1 MTLMKSP
8 IVLAVPL
15 ALVVSLALAPAA
27 AAMEPSQGSAG
38 RGQGGGGGGHLGGH
52 PAVGGHHAIGGP
64 HAFGGHPGKFGGHP
78 FVTHQFGSHHRV
90 FPRPFFHRP
99 FFRRFDSFG
108 VFGSPLIGYG
118 YGYGYASP
126 PAYDAPAGY
135 GQPAA
140 IYNVNTPA
148 VEIYNNAPPGGYSP
162 PAGGAVSVPPAA
174 PSVIEYATGRYELRG
189 DGMTAPYTWVWIP
202 NPPPGPPG
210 APPTGGSASGE
221 SSSRHGQVYRWTDD
235 QGVMHMTDRWEVV
248 PEQYRG
254 QAKQNQRS

>member
-1 MTLMKSP
+1 MMKST

-15 ALVVSLALAPAA
+15 ALVVSLALSPAA

-38 RGQGGGGGGHLGGH
+38 GGGGGGAGGRHAVGGH
-52 PAVGGHHAIGGP
+52 PAVGGQHVI
-64 HAFGGHPGKFGGHP
+64 GGHPGKFGGHP
-78 FVTHQFGSHHRV
+78 FGVHPFVTRPFGSHHRF
-90 FPRPFFHRP
+90 FPRPFAHRP

-108 VFGSPLIGYG
+108 VFGYPLVGCG

-126 PAYDAPAGY
+126 PEYASPGAYGS
-135 GQPAA
+135 PAA
-140 IYNVNTPA
+140 IYNVNNPA
-148 VEIYNNAPPGGYSP
+148 VEIYNNVP
-162 PAGGAVSVPPAA
+162 PAGYPPPEGGAVSVPPAA

-210 APPTGGSASGE
+210 APPMGGQASGE
-221 SSSRHGQVYRWTDD
+221 PSSRHGQIYRWTDD
-235 QGVMHMTDRWEVV
+235 QGVMHMTDRWGAV

>member
-1 MTLMKSP
+1 MKSP

-27 AAMEPSQGSAG
+27 APMEPSWVSA
-38 RGQGGGGGGHLGGH
+38 GGGGGGAPGGRHAVGGH
-52 PAVGGHHAIGGP
+52 PAVGGQHVI
-64 HAFGGHPGKFGGHP
+64 GGHPGKFGGHP
-78 FVTHQFGSHHRV
+78 FVTRPFGSHHHF

-99 FFRRFDSFG
+99 FFRRFGFAPFG
-108 VFGSPLIGYG
+108 VIGYPLVG

-126 PAYDAPAGY
+126 PAYDAPGAY
-135 GQPAA
+135 GSPAA

-148 VEIYNNAPPGGYSP
+148 VEIYNNAPPAGYGP

-189 DGMTAPYTWVWIP
+189 DGMTAPYMWVWIP

-210 APPTGGSASGE
+210 SPASGE
-221 SSSRHGQVYRWTDD
+221 PSSRHGQVYRWTDD
-235 QGVMHMTDRWEVV
+235 QGVMHMTDRWEAV

>member
-1 MTLMKSP
+1 MKNP
-8 IVLAVPL
+8 IVLTVSL
-15 ALVVSLALAPAA
+15 ALVLSLALAPAA
-27 AAMEPSQGSAG
+27 AAMGPSEASAG
-38 RGQGGGGGGHLGGH
+38 GSQGGGGGGRHAVGGH
-52 PAVGGHHAIGGP
+52 PAVGGH

-78 FVTHQFGSHHRV
+78 FVAHPFGSHHLF

-99 FFRRFDSFG
+99 FFRGFAPFG
-108 VFGSPLIGYG
+108 VIGYPLG
-118 YGYGYASP
+118 VYGYGYASP
-126 PAYDAPAGY
+126 PAYDASAGY

-148 VEIYNNAPPGGYSP
+148 VEIYNNAPPSGYGP
-162 PAGGAVSVPPAA
+162 PAGGAVSAPPAA

-202 NPPPGPPG
+202 NPPSGPPG

-221 SSSRHGQVYRWTDD
+221 PSSRHGQVYRWTDD

>member
-1 MTLMKSP
+1 MMKNP
-8 IVLAVPL
+8 IVLTVPL

-27 AAMEPSQGSAG
+27 AAMGPSQASAG
-38 RGQGGGGGGHLGGH
+38 GGQGGGGGGRHAVGGH
-52 PAVGGHHAIGGP
+52 PAVGGH

-78 FVTHQFGSHHRV
+78 FVAHPFGSHHAF

-99 FFRRFDSFG
+99 FHRPFFRGFAPFG
-108 VFGSPLIGYG
+108 VIGYPLGVYG

-126 PAYDAPAGY
+126 AYDVSAGY

-148 VEIYNNAPPGGYSP
+148 VEIYNNAPPAGYGP
-162 PAGGAVSVPPAA
+162 PAGGAVSAPPAA

-210 APPTGGSASGE
+210 APPTGGPASGE
-221 SSSRHGQVYRWTDD
+221 PSSRHGQVYRWTDD

>member
-1 MTLMKSP
+1 
-8 IVLAVPL
+8 
-15 ALVVSLALAPAA
+15 
-27 AAMEPSQGSAG
+27 
-38 RGQGGGGGGHLGGH
+38 
-52 PAVGGHHAIGGP
+52 
-64 HAFGGHPGKFGGHP
+64 
-78 FVTHQFGSHHRV
+78 
-90 FPRPFFHRP
+90 
-99 FFRRFDSFG
+99 
-108 VFGSPLIGYG
+108 VFGSPLIG

-148 VEIYNNAPPGGYSP
+148 VEIYNNAPPAGYPP

-210 APPTGGSASGE
+210 APPMGGQASGE
-221 SSSRHGQVYRWTDD
+221 PSSRHGQVYRWTDD
-235 QGVMHMTDRWEVV
+235 QGVMHMTDRWEAV